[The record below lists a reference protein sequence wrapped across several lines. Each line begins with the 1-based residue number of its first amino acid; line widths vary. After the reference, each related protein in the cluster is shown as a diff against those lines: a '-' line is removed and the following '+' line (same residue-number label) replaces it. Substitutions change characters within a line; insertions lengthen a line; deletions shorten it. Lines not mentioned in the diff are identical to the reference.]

1 MSPAVRSPF
10 CLPLGAGP
18 INHGSPNFPPPCF
31 LLPMLSINLND
42 FYRKSNGPINSPAH
56 FNTMPDLST
65 ASVCLHCSCKN
76 IINCCSTMPFISAS
90 LSTKHCVTQECNN
103 TVNACSHS
111 SCPFQPIKKQQQ
123 LLKLHKTDT
132 GTGWGLVVLYPFT
145 ADYFSSR

>member
-10 CLPLGAGP
+10 CLPLRAGP

-56 FNTMPDLST
+56 FNTMSDLST
-65 ASVCLHCSCKN
+65 ACVCLHCSCKN
-76 IINCCSTMPFISAS
+76 IINCCSTMPFISAN
-90 LSTKHCVTQECNN
+90 LSIRFCVTQEYNN
-103 TVNACSHS
+103 AVGACLQFL
-111 SCPFQPIKKQQQ
+111 CLFQPIKKQQP
-123 LLKLHKTDT
+123 LKLHKIDT

-145 ADYFSSR
+145 ADYSTSS